1 MWGWGDH
8 TLDYNNIQHNVS
20 SEQRER
26 ERLTDMRLH
35 TKIQLHP
42 IHQLWHQLQQHFHQH
57 CTNRLDTARPKYQ
70 VWSLWFSHVIFSRGL
85 ADSNS
90 SKSFF
95 FTVSSTSLCP
105 LPSVVKPHVSL
116 PPTQTAGAGQTAD
129 NRRLAKS
136 CRTTDCLRR
145 LLLSSMQPWS
155 GRMRWRLAAF
165 ANNNHALIEYSTWRI
180 TGKKIFRQVFSRLKE
195 DQNCLFQNPSKIS
208 ETVDSIS

>member
-1 MWGWGDH
+1 MTGLRLCAPDSLSQPSNARWSYPG
-8 TLDYNNIQHNVS
+8 LYNNIQHNVS

-105 LPSVVKPHVSL
+105 LPSVVKPHVSP
-116 PPTQTAGAGQTAD
+116 PPTQTAGAGQP
-129 NRRLAKS
+129 
-136 CRTTDCLRR
+136 TTGDSLK
-145 LLLSSMQPWS
+145 
-155 GRMRWRLAAF
+155 AA
-165 ANNNHALIEYSTWRI
+165 A
-180 TGKKIFRQVFSRLKE
+180 Q
-195 DQNCLFQNPSKIS
+195 Q
-208 ETVDSIS
+208 TV